1 MMLRKIVPN
10 LLLLPL
16 LCFFFTFL
24 WEAVL
29 LREPKTSQVTLLY
42 KSSGIYIYHL
52 GGRRGI
58 NQEKKHFGRCRGSLL
73 LNDIYL

>member
-42 KSSGIYIYHL
+42 KSSGIYIYIYIPF
-52 GGRRGI
+52 RRAKR
-58 NQEKKHFGRCRGSLL
+58 NQSRKKTFR
-73 LNDIYL
+73 